1 MAQINFSAERQKHM
15 TKAELK
21 NAQAIIDDA
30 AKKTTDPALRKKWMA
45 AKQELQATAKKI
57 DSAYSKAVEMGVD
70 FKGKKA
76 DVLTL
81 AEIGAEVEKQKGKTF
96 NEDALGLQDLELSN
110 SLGDRAH
117 AFLTDPQSSG
127 NVSKMLM
134 GFGLAELALSAM
146 GAGGV
151 FGATG
156 SILSSALP
164 LIGNGIS
171 AMFACS
177 PLGATVLAIGV
188 IKAVAPYF
196 KKFMAKVN
204 QQEARDLEARLSS
217 QGREGSSSNDL
228 FVDME
233 TEPVGPSTP
242 TGTGSDK
249 GPSKKGGNDRGGND
263 RGGNDRGGN
272 GGSGNGGST
281 GKKDPKPEPS
291 REDRIKGLADQYP
304 KKLRDGNEF
313 PQDVREGLAEASID
327 YADTQKAIIAKQKEI
342 LEFMDSEYIAE
353 TDTFG
358 IGVKQGENGQEN
370 RSSEE
375 IKAAREAFMAKY
387 AKLQEELQELQTQ
400 LKGHEQELDALAHGW
415 DHTIQGEQ
423 IQQIIQNLYD
433 STQENVAAIDQ
444 NFEAIRAK
452 LQQYEEE
459 YEAALADALEEEALS
474 NEDGLD
480 STGGDDTTGDDK
492 KKPVT
497 AVVPVGKQPGK
508 DGTGT
513 AVITTDNPEKPVV
526 KTGEEHDLD
535 NGGAEYNPASPIPH
549 NGTQYYIDENDPQFQ
564 TPEALESYI
573 KWAGKKLESVM
584 EALKNDPS
592 NPKLQEDS
600 LKYRQM
606 IASAKELLAKKKGA
620 QAPEKPGT
628 EVEGPDS
635 DGIAGLL
642 PAGQSPESK
651 AKLAEAYKRFQ
662 NMLGSK
668 TQYKKPDMG
677 AGQKGV
683 GFGFVN
689 ANSQTGEERKYTVI
703 DEMGLDEA
711 DHAAMYELLDAAME
725 AMSPEKGKQ
734 VKGAQMVAQAEQDSR
749 LAKAAQEIEGR
760 LGPQ

>member
-57 DSAYSKAVEMGVD
+57 DSAYNKAVEMGVD

-127 NVSKMLM
+127 NVSKLLM

-188 IKAVAPYF
+188 VKAVAPYF

-217 QGREGSSSNDL
+217 QGREGSSKNDL

-233 TEPVGPSTP
+233 QESTGPSTP
-242 TGTGSDK
+242 S
-249 GPSKKGGNDRGGND
+249 GNGN
-263 RGGNDRGGN
+263 GRGGN
-272 GGSGNGGST
+272 GNGRGGNGNGRGDNGNGNGRGDNGNGNGRGDNGNGNGRGGNGNGNGNGGST
-281 GKKDPKPEPS
+281 TGKNDPKPEPS
-291 REDRIKGLADQYP
+291 REDRIKELADQYP

-313 PQDVREGLAEASID
+313 PQDVREGLAEAVID
-327 YADTQKAIIAKQKEI
+327 YSDTQKAIIAKQKEI

-387 AKLQEELQELQTQ
+387 AKLQKELQDLQSQ
-400 LKGHEQELDALAHGW
+400 LQGHEQELDALAHGW

-433 STQENVAAIDQ
+433 STKENVAAIDQ

-459 YEAALADALEEEALS
+459 YEAALADALEEEGPTDEIS
-474 NEDGLD
+474 NEDGSD

-492 KKPVT
+492 KKKPVT
-497 AVVPVGKQPGK
+497 AVVPVGKQPKK
-508 DGTGT
+508 DDPGT
-513 AVITTDNPEKPVV
+513 AVVPTTGDPKTPTV
-526 KTGEEHDLD
+526 KDGEEQGLD
-535 NGGAEYNPASPIPH
+535 TQGAEYNPASPIP
-549 NGTQYYIDENDPQFQ
+549 NSGTEYSVDPNMP
-564 TPEALESYI
+564 TEMIEPLIATLE
-573 KWAGKKLESVM
+573 GKLKRTI
-584 EALKNDPS
+584 EALKQDPA
-592 NPKLQEDS
+592 NRKLQENS
-600 LKYRQM
+600 IKYRQM
-606 IASAKELLAKKKGA
+606 IASAKELLAKRKGA

-628 EVEGPDS
+628 EVEGPES

-662 NMLGSK
+662 NMLGNK

-683 GFGFVN
+683 GFGFVK
-689 ANSQTGEERKYTVI
+689 ANPQAGEERKYTVI

-711 DHAAMYELLDAAME
+711 DHAP
-725 AMSPEKGKQ
+725 SWT
-734 VKGAQMVAQAEQDSR
+734 SSIR
-749 LAKAAQEIEGR
+749 IR
-760 LGPQ
+760 